1 MEQASKQAR
10 GVRVLIARGGV
21 VVVVVLKEEEE
32 EEECHVYVFVCE
44 GGEI

>member
-1 MEQASKQAR
+1 MEQAGKQAR